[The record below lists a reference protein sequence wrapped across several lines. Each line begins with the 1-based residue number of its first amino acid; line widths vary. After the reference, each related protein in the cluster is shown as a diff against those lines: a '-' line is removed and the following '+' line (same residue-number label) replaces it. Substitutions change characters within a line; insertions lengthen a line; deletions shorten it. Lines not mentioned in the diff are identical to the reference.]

1 MCIRDSNKGSLK
13 LLFKRAEDRAKW
25 LRKMDAET
33 AQMERQASRLSE
45 ADECEVG
52 GWWRWPLEHHCL
64 VLA

>member
-1 MCIRDSNKGSLK
+1 MLSGLQRNKGSLK

-52 GWWRWPLEHHCL
+52 G
-64 VLA
+64 